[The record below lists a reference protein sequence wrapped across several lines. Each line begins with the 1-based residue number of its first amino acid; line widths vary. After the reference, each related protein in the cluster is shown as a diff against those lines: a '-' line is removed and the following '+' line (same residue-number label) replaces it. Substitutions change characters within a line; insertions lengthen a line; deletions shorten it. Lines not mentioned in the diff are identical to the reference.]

1 MFVLIPLA
9 IYKSKVLDVLRLGDP
24 IAIGVG
30 VQIEKE
36 RRLLLLI
43 SVALAGVCVSVGGG
57 IIRPDRPPYSQ
68 EISGARHAKLLPLTA
83 ILGSLLL
90 LSADTLGR
98 VIMAP
103 MELPVGIIVS
113 VLGAPYFIYLLVKNI

>member
-1 MFVLIPLA
+1 M
-9 IYKSKVLDVLRLGDP
+9 LRLD
-24 IAIGVG
+24 GVG
-30 VQIEKE
+30 VQVEKE

-43 SVALAGVCVSVGGG
+43 SVALAGVSVGGG
-57 IIRPDRPPYSQ
+57 ITFLGLIAPHIARRLV
-68 EISGARHAKLLPLTA
+68 GARHAKLLPLTT

-113 VLGAPYFIYLLVKNI
+113 ILGAPYFIYLLVKNI

>member
-1 MFVLIPLA
+1 M
-9 IYKSKVLDVLRLGDP
+9 GDP

-30 VQIEKE
+30 VRIEKE

-43 SVALAGVCVSVGGG
+43 SVALAGVCVSLGGG
-57 IIRPDRPPYSQ
+57 NTFLGLITPHIARRLV
-68 EISGARHAKLLPLTA
+68 GARHAKLLQLTA

-113 VLGAPYFIYLLVKNI
+113 ILGAPYFIFLLVKNI